1 MSDPADRDRIRLARL
16 AELGLMT
23 ATLTHELRQP
33 LFAIR
38 SLAQLAQVKAEGC
51 VARYLAELVRQT
63 ELMEGI
69 VGTVGAFARD
79 DTGVLAP
86 MDLEA
91 EVKAAMGLLEHLSK
105 SRGIR
110 IVAEF
115 HGGLP
120 AVAGEGTSLL
130 QVLVNLVQN
139 AFDASPQDSEVR
151 IRTDMQDGLVT
162 LEVQDEGSGIPS
174 ELTEQVFEPFFTT
187 KAADEGTGLGLY
199 LARRLVEQC
208 RGEIR
213 LVPVEV
219 GTCVQVELVP
229 WKGAVPS
236 SEVPSTG

>member
-1 MSDPADRDRIRLARL
+1 MSDSPNNRDRIRLARL

-38 SLAQLAQVKAEGC
+38 SLAQLGQVKADGDM
-51 VARYLAELVRQT
+51 ARYLAELVRQT

-79 DTGVLAP
+79 DTGILVP

-91 EVKAAMGLLEHLSK
+91 EVSAAMGLLEHLSRA
-105 SRGIR
+105 RGIR
-110 IVAEF
+110 VVAEL
-115 HGGLP
+115 HGELP
-120 AVAGEGTSLL
+120 AVAGEGTALL

-139 AFDASPQDSEVR
+139 AFDASPRESQVR
-151 IRTDMQDGLVT
+151 VRTDLVDGLVT
-162 LEVQDEGSGIPS
+162 LEVQDEGTGIPQD
-174 ELTEQVFEPFFTT
+174 LAEQVFEPFFTT
-187 KAADEGTGLGLY
+187 KPPDAGTGLGLY

-208 RGEIR
+208 RGEIS

-219 GTCVQVELVP
+219 GTCVRVELVP
-229 WKGAVPS
+229 WKGAGA
-236 SEVPSTG
+236 T